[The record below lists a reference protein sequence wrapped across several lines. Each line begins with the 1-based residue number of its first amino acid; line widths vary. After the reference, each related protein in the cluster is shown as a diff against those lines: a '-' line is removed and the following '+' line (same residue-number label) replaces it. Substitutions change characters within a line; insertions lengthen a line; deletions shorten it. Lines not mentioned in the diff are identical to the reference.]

1 MYNSCHESLQAA
13 GYPWAI
19 YGQYFR
25 SDSVGIKDFWETI
38 GEASRGGVLFE
49 SLFKRKF
56 THTTLNSYP

>member
-25 SDSVGIKDFWETI
+25 SDSLGIKDFWEAI
-38 GEASRGGVLFE
+38 GEAS
-49 SLFKRKF
+49 
-56 THTTLNSYP
+56 